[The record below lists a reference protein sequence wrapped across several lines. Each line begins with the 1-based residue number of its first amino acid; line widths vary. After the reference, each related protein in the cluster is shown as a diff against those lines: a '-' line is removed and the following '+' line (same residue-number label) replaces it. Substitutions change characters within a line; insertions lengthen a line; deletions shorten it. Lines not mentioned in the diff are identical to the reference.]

1 MEHAGGSFRDIVE
14 CNILAGN
21 VEVVIKQQ
29 PIEKQETLQ
38 SLTQRYNWLGKT
50 DIIWFYQLLL
60 KFQLKRE
67 NI

>member
-50 DIIWFYQLLL
+50 DII
-60 KFQLKRE
+60 
-67 NI
+67 